1 MFKKRAAPSFSGP
14 PPTPSA
20 GPVTRGASSPTV
32 SKEQRA
38 ELQQFL
44 QLAYQSVLEYE
55 QLRSQAPTQHLA
67 SLIDATIE
75 EEKSHYQTLLHAYKQ
90 LSGKDPTITEPT
102 LPRNDYIPALKAAF
116 EKEQAAAYTFEQAA
130 RFTTN
135 PALKEV
141 YASLARDEQRHAL
154 WLLSFLTIYS
164 TGGVS
169 H

>member
-1 MFKKRAAPSFSGP
+1 MFKKRAAPSLSGP

-20 GPVTRGASSPTV
+20 FGPVTRGASSPTV

-38 ELQQFL
+38 ELLQFL
-44 QLAYQSVLEYE
+44 QLAYQSVAEYE

-75 EEKSHYQTLLHAYKQ
+75 EEKNHYQTLVHAYKQ

-116 EKEQAAAYTFEQAA
+116 EKEQAAAYAFEQAA
-130 RFTTN
+130 RFAHH
-135 PALKEV
+135 PALKEM

-164 TGGVS
+164 TGGV
-169 H
+169 

>member
-14 PPTPSA
+14 PPTRSA

-67 SLIDATIE
+67 SLIDA
-75 EEKSHYQTLLHAYKQ
+75 
-90 LSGKDPTITEPT
+90 
-102 LPRNDYIPALKAAF
+102 ND
-116 EKEQAAAYTFEQAA
+116 
-130 RFTTN
+130 
-135 PALKEV
+135 
-141 YASLARDEQRHAL
+141 
-154 WLLSFLTIYS
+154 
-164 TGGVS
+164 
-169 H
+169 